1 MLTEQELILKFKQHP
16 ELQKRVGI
24 LKIASEINPDFKNPH
39 IIGGY
44 LRDLVLGVSP
54 SDCDV
59 FFEGHIKYQPGIK
72 ECIRA
77 AEDELKIT
85 HYHDWEF
92 ENTLVTGVTDNLL
105 ENTIGYY
112 SNHTDHLT
120 MMAYDGHGNLRIGSS
135 RTLHDLETRTY
146 DVRYQG
152 MLIWTIFRDRTFYSV
167 LAGVATRGLYLCH
180 KLGLNPSAASEE
192 LFRRFEFHFE
202 RLEDKDKQA
211 RIRYWNKKTKNLKG
225 VEAIL
230 EKYDVKSLSF

>member
-54 SDCDV
+54 RDRLTATSVYEGEKDKERVAYSLSDYYTNADGERV
-59 FFEGHIKYQPGIK
+59 FGKRTDFKYRG
-72 ECIRA
+72 EVL
-77 AEDELKIT
+77 D
-85 HYHDWEF
+85 
-92 ENTLVTGVTDNLL
+92 
-105 ENTIGYY
+105 
-112 SNHTDHLT
+112 
-120 MMAYDGHGNLRIGSS
+120 
-135 RTLHDLETRTY
+135 ETRTY